1 MTMDPERRSRVEHA
15 LQRPLT
21 DEELIVV
28 ADLAAL
34 PPSHLDVIE
43 RLYRRSLIAALL
55 YLRAVTNDV
64 DPSALRKYVHGFD
77 SFLAQRDKRTGLR
90 AQQLYE
96 SDLGRALTADE
107 MVGARDLQSLSRAQ
121 RDVARAI
128 AEKDRALA
136 LGYLHELV
144 LSTSW
149 QERQLFLG
157 SLTGA
162 K

>member
-1 MTMDPERRSRVEHA
+1 MEPERRSQIEDA
-15 LQRPLT
+15 LGRPLT
-21 DEELIVV
+21 DEELVVV

-34 PPSHLDVIE
+34 PPSHLEVIE
-43 RLYRRSLIAALL
+43 RLYRRNAIVALY
-55 YLRAVTNDV
+55 YLRAVTDDIN
-64 DPSALRKYVHGFD
+64 PSTLRNYVHSFD

-107 MVGARDLQSLSRAQ
+107 MVGARDLQSLTRAQ

-149 QERQLFLG
+149 QERQLFLD
-157 SLTGA
+157 SLLGA
-162 K
+162 E